1 MNTFVLLSFFVLG
14 LVQLVSSEVTIVAQV
29 QTIYDR
35 SPKLRIKG
43 VGFDADD
50 HDIKVVISSAG
61 SSSDALRVDKDFM
74 VSKVDDGIV
83 LKLLTSRR
91 WVNLAGRNPPVGLI
105 LSSVTFAKNP
115 DVNLLPSPVIVANV
129 LATPTVK
136 ENSEVI
142 YQTATNELVIE
153 GSGFDGAKDVDLF
166 FDPPLVKEVAYEVVS
181 SFPLSGNEIVLRLRH
196 NYEWS
201 KELGP
206 LTVVGVD
213 TGGGPVKLNGDIGIK
228 VGEVQ
233 ADLEGHAITVSDTAE
248 NQVIYHDEMSVK
260 VKGTGFNPDDTT
272 LRFSNGLLGK
282 GVNYT
287 MSSVSETSLTL
298 RLSHGSLW
306 RKNVENLPG
315 YLTLLAVNAGEG
327 FIAVGP
333 KNAGKGRDIARV
345 FERPNVFSSLTKIYR
360 THSHEL
366 HIRGVGFPLVMGTPQ
381 LKFSPP
387 LEVNKDYTIT
397 VVDRTDME
405 ITLKDGREWASA
417 AGDLVVTEINTRG
430 DEGGWVKLAGNGV
443 HVAQIVEDVD
453 EVHTGGVEVYPVTQ
467 KVYQSVLQKKIDI
480 TGSGFEDGMTFAFS
494 PELKLNVDYTM
505 NVVSK
510 NKVEVFLKSG
520 KSWRKEAGLLIVK
533 AVSTGGKTYQLANG
547 DGIRVATVLADPSI
561 EEDDENVHETQSKVV
576 VISGKGFTNILDV
589 KVTVRPSVPGAYKVL
604 SVSDDT
610 IRLQL
615 KPDYDWLPS
624 FLTLTD
630 SDKKIPLQVSSI
642 NTGAG
647 EVSFENPI
655 TVGMVVKDREGV
667 VCDDS
672 CEFAFDG
679 VCDDG
684 TEDEMYYNYY
694 EEGGYYQDDDLG
706 GYYGEGQYANGDAYD
721 DEEEEFYDDYYMED
735 DEREVSAC
743 LLGTDCTDCGGVDA
757 IVDYSEVSEDDEEAV
772 ECTNTCPYARDGQC
786 DDPRGA
792 NYCILGTDCQDCGK
806 VGSDNFTN
814 VDDDGWWDDDDDY
827 WSFNDEDFTTQADGI
842 EKNRHKA
849 KSTSSAEQAGAA
861 AVFLT
866 MLEGMVYTVGAI
878 FAMFGI
884 YVVMRWNNGQSIP
897 FMNAFSPEAVSMAD
911 LEMQPSRRM
920 PITPDVVR
928 T

>member
-1 MNTFVLLSFFVLG
+1 MKFCLIAVLLGFLANV
-14 LVQLVSSEVTIVAQV
+14 VYSEVTIVAQV

-43 VGFDADD
+43 VGFDAED
-50 HDIKVVISSAG
+50 HDIKVVLSSG
-61 SSSDALRVDKDFM
+61 GDEPLRIDKDFM
-74 VSKVDDGIV
+74 LTKVDDGIV
-83 LKLLTSRR
+83 LKLLTSRK
-91 WVNLAGRNPPVGLI
+91 WVNLSGRNPPVGLV
-105 LSSVTFAKNP
+105 LSSVTFANKPN
-115 DVNLLPSPVIVANV
+115 VNMLPSPVIIANV

-136 ENSEVI
+136 ENSETI

-153 GSGFDGAKDVDLF
+153 GSGFDGAKYVDLY
-166 FDPPLVKEVAYEVVS
+166 FDPPLLKEIAYEVVS
-181 SFPLSGNEIVLRLRH
+181 SFPLSGNEISLRLRH
-196 NYEWS
+196 NYKWS
-201 KELGP
+201 DELGP
-206 LTVVGVD
+206 LTVVGID

-233 ADLEGHAITVSDTAE
+233 ADLEGHSITVSDTSE
-248 NQVIYHDEMSVK
+248 NQIIYHDESIIK
-260 VKGTGFNPDDTT
+260 VKGVGFNPDDTT

-287 MSSVSETSLTL
+287 LSSVSETSLSL
-298 RLSHGSLW
+298 RLTHGSLW
-306 RKNVENLPG
+306 RKNVDNLPG
-315 YLTLLAVNAGEG
+315 YLTLLAVNAGQG
-327 FIAVGP
+327 FVAVGP

-345 FERPNVFSSLTKIYR
+345 FERPNVFSSFTKIYR

-366 HIRGVGFPLVMGTPQ
+366 HIRGVGFPMVMGTPQ
-381 LKFSPP
+381 LKFNPP
-387 LEVNKDYTIT
+387 LVVNRDYTIT
-397 VVDRTDME
+397 VIDRTDMQ
-405 ITLKDGREWASA
+405 INLKDGREWASA
-417 AGDLVVTEINTRG
+417 AGDLMVTEINTRG
-430 DEGGWVKLAGNGV
+430 DEGGWIKLSGEGV
-443 HVAQIVEDVD
+443 HVAQIQEDID
-453 EVHTGGVEVYPVTQ
+453 EAQTGGVEVYPVTQ
-467 KVYQSVLQKKIDI
+467 KVYQSMSQKNIDI
-480 TGSGFEDGMTFAFS
+480 TGSGFEDDITFTFS
-494 PELKLNVDYTM
+494 PDLKLNVDYTM
-505 NVVSK
+505 NVANK
-510 NKVEVFLKSG
+510 NKVEIFLKPN
-520 KSWRKEAGLLIVK
+520 KSWRKEAGLLLVR
-533 AVSTGGKTYQLANG
+533 AVNVGGKTYQLANG
-547 DGIRVATVLADPSI
+547 DGIRVATVLANPSI
-561 EEDDENVHETQSKVV
+561 DEDDENVHETQSKVV
-576 VISGKGFTNILDV
+576 VISGSGFTNILDT

-604 SVSDDT
+604 AVSDDT

-647 EVSFENPI
+647 EITFDNPI
-655 TVGMVVKDREGV
+655 TIGMIVKDREGV

-684 TEDEMYYNYY
+684 TEDEMYYNYD

-735 DEREVSAC
+735 DEQEVSAC

-827 WSFNDEDFTTQADGI
+827 WSFNDGDFNSQADGI
-842 EKNRHKA
+842 EKNRHKV
-849 KSTSSAEQAGAA
+849 KSSANAEQAGAA

-866 MLEGMVYTVGAI
+866 MLEGMVYTVGAL

-884 YVVMRWNNGQSIP
+884 YVVIRWNNGQSIP
-897 FMNAFSPEAVSMAD
+897 FANAFSPDAVSMAD

>member
-1 MNTFVLLSFFVLG
+1 MNFCLSSVLVVCLLTQWVAA
-14 LVQLVSSEVTIVAQV
+14 EVTIVAQV

-43 VGFDADD
+43 VGFDAED
-50 HDIKVVISSAG
+50 HDISLTLSSG
-61 SSSDALRVDKDFM
+61 GEEPLRIDKDFM
-74 VSKVDDGIV
+74 LTKVDDGVV

-91 WVNLAGRNPPVGLI
+91 WVDLTGRNPPVGLV
-105 LSSVTFAKNP
+105 LSAVKFANKP
-115 DVNLLPSPVIVANV
+115 GVNLLPSPMIIANV

-136 ENSEVI
+136 ENTEVL
-142 YQTATNELVIE
+142 YQTASNELVIK
-153 GSGFDGAKDVDLF
+153 GTGFDGAKYVDLY
-166 FDPPLVKEVAYEVVS
+166 FDPPLLKEIAYEVVS
-181 SFPLSGNEIVLRLRH
+181 SFPLSGNEIILRLRH
-196 NYEWS
+196 GYKWS
-201 KELGP
+201 NELGP
-206 LTVVGVD
+206 LSVVGID

-228 VGEVQ
+228 VGEVE
-233 ADLEGHAITVSDTAE
+233 ADLEGHSITASETAE
-248 NQVIYHDEMSVK
+248 NQVIYHDEASIK
-260 VKGTGFNPDDTT
+260 VKGSGFNPDDTT

-287 MSSVSETSLTL
+287 ISSLSETSMTL
-298 RLSHGSLW
+298 RLTPGSFW
-306 RKNVENLPG
+306 RKNVDNLPG
-315 YLTLLAVNAGEG
+315 YLTLLAVNAGQG

-345 FERPNVFSSLTKIYR
+345 FERPNVFSSFTKIYR

-366 HIRGVGFPLVMGTPQ
+366 HIRGVGFPSVMTTPQ
-381 LKFSPP
+381 LKFNVP
-387 LEVNKDYTIT
+387 LVFNRDYTIT
-397 VVDRTDME
+397 VIDRTDMQ
-405 ITLKDGREWASA
+405 INLKDGREWSSST
-417 AGDLVVTEINTRG
+417 GDLLVTDINTRG
-430 DEGGWVKLAGNGV
+430 DEGGWVKLAGDGV
-443 HVAQIVEDVD
+443 HVAQIVEDVSED
-453 EVHTGGVEVYPVTQ
+453 KTGGVEVYPVTQ
-467 KVYQSVLQKKIDI
+467 KVYQSVSQNKIEI
-480 TGSGFEDGMTFAFS
+480 TGSGFDDSVVFSFS
-494 PELKLNVDYTM
+494 PDLRLNTDYSM
-505 NVVSK
+505 VVVNK
-510 NKVEVFLKSG
+510 NKVQIFLKNG
-520 KSWRKEAGLLIVK
+520 KKWRKEAGLLLVS
-533 AVSTGGKTYQLANG
+533 AVTVNGKTYQLANG
-547 DGIRVATVLADPSI
+547 DGIRVATVLEDPSI
-561 EEDDENVHETQSKVV
+561 DEGDDNVHETQSKVV
-576 VISGKGFTNILDV
+576 VVYGKGFTNIADV

-642 NTGAG
+642 DTGAG
-647 EVSFENPI
+647 DISFDNPI
-655 TVGMVVKDREGV
+655 TIGMIVKDREGV

-684 TEDEMYYNYY
+684 TEDEMYYNYE

-735 DEREVSAC
+735 DEMAVSAC

-757 IVDYSEVSEDDEEAV
+757 IVDYTEVSEDDEEAV
-772 ECTNTCPYARDGQC
+772 VCTNTCPYARDGQC

-806 VGSDNFTN
+806 VGGDNFTT

-827 WSFNDEDFTTQADGI
+827 WSFNDGDFTTQADGI
-842 EKNRHKA
+842 EKNRHKV
-849 KSTSSAEQAGAA
+849 KTTTSTERAGAA

-878 FAMFGI
+878 FAAAGL
-884 YVVMRWNNGQSIP
+884 YLAMRWHKGQSIP
-897 FMNAFSPEAVSMAD
+897 FMQVFNPDSSTMAD

-920 PITPDVVR
+920 PITPDVIR

>member
-1 MNTFVLLSFFVLG
+1 VCQWAS
-14 LVQLVSSEVTIVAQV
+14 VSAEITIVAQV

-35 SPKLRIKG
+35 SPKLRLKG
-43 VGFDADD
+43 VGFDAED
-50 HDIKVVISSAG
+50 HDISIVLSAAG
-61 SSSDALRVDKDFM
+61 EEPLRQEKDFM
-74 VSKVDDGIV
+74 LSKVDDGIV
-83 LKLLTSRR
+83 LKLLTGRK
-91 WVNLAGRNPPVGLI
+91 WVDLSGRNPPVGLV
-105 LSSVTFAKNP
+105 LSSVTFANKP
-115 DVNLLPSPVIVANV
+115 DVNLLPSPLIIANV

-136 ENSEVI
+136 ENTEEI
-142 YQTATNELVIE
+142 YQTATNELVIQ
-153 GSGFDGAKDVDLF
+153 GSGFDGAKFVDLF
-166 FDPPLVKEVAYEVVS
+166 FDPPLYKEIAYEVVS
-181 SFPLSGNEIVLRLRH
+181 TFPLSGNEIVLRLRH
-196 NYEWS
+196 GYQWS

-213 TGGGPVKLNGDIGIK
+213 TGGGPVKLNGDIGVK

-233 ADLEGHAITVSDTAE
+233 GDLEGHSITVSDTSE
-248 NQVIYHDEMSVK
+248 NQVIYHNEMSLK
-260 VKGTGFNPDDTT
+260 IKGSGFNPDDTT
-272 LRFSNGLLGK
+272 LRFSNGILGK

-287 MSSVSETSLTL
+287 ISSLSETSLTL
-298 RLSHGSLW
+298 RLTPGSLW

-315 YLTLLAVNAGEG
+315 FLTLLAVNAGQG
-327 FIAVGP
+327 FVAVGP
-333 KNAGKGRDIARV
+333 KNSGKGRDVARV
-345 FERPNVFSSLTKIYR
+345 VERPNVFSSFTKIYR
-360 THSHEL
+360 SQSHEL
-366 HIRGVGFPLVMGTPQ
+366 HIRGVGFPPVMTTPQ
-381 LKFSPP
+381 LKFDPP
-387 LEVNKDYTIT
+387 LVVNKDYTIK
-397 VVDRTDME
+397 VIDRTDME
-405 ITLKDGREWASA
+405 INLKDGREWSSSS
-417 AGDLVVTEINTRG
+417 GDLLVTHINTRG
-430 DEGGWVKLAGNGV
+430 DEGGWVKLPGSGV
-443 HVAQIVEDVD
+443 HVAQIVDDISE
-453 EVHTGGVEVYPVTQ
+453 ESTGGVEVYPVTQ
-467 KVYQSVLQKKIDI
+467 KVYQSVLQSKIDI
-480 TGSGFEDGMTFAFS
+480 TGSGFEDGVSFNFS

-505 NVVSK
+505 TVASK
-510 NKVEVFLKSG
+510 NKVQLFLKSG
-520 KSWRKEAGLLIVK
+520 KKWRKEAGLLLVS

-547 DGIRVATVLADPSI
+547 DGIRVATVLQDPSI
-561 EEDDENVHETQSKVV
+561 DEDDENIHETQSKVV
-576 VISGKGFTNILDV
+576 VIGGSGFTNIADV

-642 NTGAG
+642 DTGAG
-647 EVSFENPI
+647 EVSFDNPI

-684 TEDEMYYNYY
+684 TEDEMYYNYD

-735 DEREVSAC
+735 DEKEVSAC

-772 ECTNTCPYARDGQC
+772 VCTNTCGYARDGQC

-806 VGSDNFTN
+806 VGSDNFTT

-827 WSFNDEDFTTQADGI
+827 WSFNDGDFNGQADGI
-842 EKNRHKA
+842 EKNRHKVKA
-849 KSTSSAEQAGAA
+849 ASTAERAGAA

-878 FAMFGI
+878 FAAAGL
-884 YVVMRWNNGQSIP
+884 YLVTRWYNGQSLP
-897 FMNAFSPEAVSMAD
+897 FMQVFNPDSATMAD

-920 PITPDVVR
+920 PITPDVIR